1 MQILV
6 NTDEQEGLKK
16 FLGQRITLY
25 YAVYIYSGKLCG
37 VNETCVKLEDAE
49 IVYNT
54 GSFTEKKWETAEKLP
69 SDWYVQTAL
78 IESFGILK

>member
-1 MQILV
+1 MEVLV
-6 NTDEQEGLKK
+6 KTDEQEGLRK
-16 FLGQRITLY
+16 FLGHRITLY
-25 YAVYIYSGKLCG
+25 CAVYIYSGKLTG

-54 GSFTEKKWETAEKLP
+54 GSFTDKKWETAEKLP
-69 SDWYVQTAL
+69 NDWYVQTAL